1 MRNTKMLKHQLMAL
15 QANCASTVQN
25 IQSIIA
31 MIDQDVEEH
40 KSAQVNSE
48 CQHPHQFLQDI
59 RTMGNTHRFFCTKCK
74 QKIEVEDN
82 TLLEMANQGS
92 I

>member
-1 MRNTKMLKHQLMAL
+1 MLKHQLMAL

-48 CQHPHQFLQDI
+48 CQHPHQFLQKNI
-59 RTMGNTHRFFCTKCK
+59 NLHKL
-74 QKIEVEDN
+74 I
-82 TLLEMANQGS
+82 ANAS
-92 I
+92 IHISFYKTYVPWEILIDSFALNVNKK

>member
-1 MRNTKMLKHQLMAL
+1 MLKHQLMAL

-31 MIDQDVEEH
+31 MIDQDTEEQQ
-40 KSAQVNSE
+40 ATQGNGE
-48 CQHPHQFLQDI
+48 CGHPRQFLQDI

-74 QKIEVEDN
+74 QKINVEDN
-82 TLLEMANQGS
+82 TLLEMVNQGS